1 MKHILVDFNTLTSE
15 PIGLVKIADP
25 DDVFTTPPFEQGER
39 VLLVDSDLEA
49 EGNII
54 LEDGWIM
61 ARPDPAT
68 YRDLPVDEDAG
79 LDIPAPHA

>member
-1 MKHILVDFNTLTSE
+1 MKHVLVDFNTLTSE
-15 PIGLVKIADP
+15 PVGLVKIADP
-25 DDVFTTPPFEQGER
+25 DDVFTSPPFEQGER

-49 EGNII
+49 EGNVI

-68 YRDLPVDEDAG
+68 YRDLPVGDDADRG
-79 LDIPAPHA
+79 VEAPHA

>member
-1 MKHILVDFNTLTSE
+1 MKRIEIDFNTLNSE
-15 PIGLVKIADP
+15 PVGLVKIASP
-25 DDVFTTPPFEQGER
+25 RSRRTLPPFQQGER

-61 ARPDPAT
+61 ARPDPTT
-68 YRDLPVDEDAG
+68 YRDLPIDEDAG
-79 LDIPAPHA
+79 LDISAPHI